1 MSQHVATFRNTAR
14 SWLTVFLAK
23 ENYHQET
30 DNSPEVD
37 VRADW
42 TRYIFVGANPTCDNL
57 THVSIRYEELLKPLP
72 EGLIVLFRGITRN

>member
-1 MSQHVATFRNTAR
+1 MSQRVATFRNTAR

-37 VRADW
+37 VRAD
-42 TRYIFVGANPTCDNL
+42 
-57 THVSIRYEELLKPLP
+57 
-72 EGLIVLFRGITRN
+72 